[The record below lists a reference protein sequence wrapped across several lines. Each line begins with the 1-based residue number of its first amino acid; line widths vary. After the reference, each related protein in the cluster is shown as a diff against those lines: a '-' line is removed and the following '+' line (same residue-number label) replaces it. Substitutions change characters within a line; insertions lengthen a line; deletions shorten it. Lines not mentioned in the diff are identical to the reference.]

1 MDTKNTNENVKQFE
15 WQGEQ
20 PIRESGLTAT
30 YLSVSTGDWQITS
43 GTLKVMSGEILKT
56 FKWTARN
63 ISRKQGE
70 DRWVIA
76 RVNTT
81 GTSAGKVREHGG
93 SQFSHDNIIDLHIR
107 LFMAEQLCKFH
118 RNGTVVLPQNNTSDS
133 PANQT
138 ILVDVSE
145 IQALKGQPREEFD
158 NGVGM
163 ADSLYQEGQLQDI
176 IVTPLVGVPDKKWE
190 LVDGERR
197 LRAAILSGTKQVYVK
212 VRYFKDR
219 ADQYWSSFVANL
231 QRADHTPLEKSNA
244 VAKAFAIGK
253 TLQEICRATGWRE
266 HQVRLAFQL
275 QKLAPSLRLLL
286 RRDIPKKQQMRV
298 GAARV
303 LSKIPN
309 QSVQEQIWA
318 EAMKQS
324 SVGLVQLKVNELAA
338 PHLAHLHRSRKLQ
351 PSDKAKR
358 IARILK
364 TAETDM
370 TFLDALTAEEARVFL
385 GKDASA
391 TSTAV
396 QSVNSIVASLDG
408 FKRKLLRVSHDKQPP
423 PESV

>member
-1 MDTKNTNENVKQFE
+1 METNDNEKLFE

-20 PIRESGLTAT
+20 PIRESGLNAT
-30 YLSVSTGDWQITS
+30 YLSASTRDWQITS
-43 GTLKVMSGEILKT
+43 GTLKLMSGEILKI

-63 ISRKQGE
+63 ISKKPGE

-81 GTSAGKVREHGG
+81 GSSAGKVREHGG
-93 SQFSHDNIIDLHIR
+93 SQFAHDDIVDLHIR
-107 LFMAEQLCKFH
+107 LFMAERLCTFH
-118 RNGTVVLPQNNTSDS
+118 RNGNGVLPQNDTGSQ
-133 PANQT
+133 PVNQT
-138 ILVDVSE
+138 IRVDISE

-158 NGVGM
+158 NGVIM
-163 ADSLYQEGQLQDI
+163 AESLYQEGQLQDI
-176 IVTPLVGVPDKKWE
+176 IVTPLVGVPGKKWE

-197 LRAAILSGTKQVYVK
+197 LRAATLSGIKQVDVK
-212 VRYFKDR
+212 VRHFKDR

-309 QSVQEQIWA
+309 QSVQEKIWA

-324 SVGLVQLKVNELAA
+324 TVGLVQLKVNELAA

-358 IARILK
+358 IARIIK

-385 GKDASA
+385 GKDPS
-391 TSTAV
+391 
-396 QSVNSIVASLDG
+396 VASSTVLSLNNILASLER
-408 FKRKLLRVSHDKQPP
+408 FKRQLFRVSHEKPSI
-423 PESV
+423 PETA